1 MWGVNMEFSTLCV
14 HGGYKPD
21 CTGSVSAPIYT
32 STAYAHPGV
41 QQSTGYD
48 YIRTQNPTRESVER
62 CLAELEGGASAFAF
76 ASGMAALACLM
87 ELFQPG
93 DHFIVTA
100 DLYGGSIRLFNAV
113 SRKNGLT
120 CTEVDTGNLEAVEKA
135 YRHNTKAVYIE
146 TPSNPT
152 MQITDIR
159 AISEWAHTKNL
170 KVIVDNTFLTPYFQK
185 PLLLGADIVLHSGT
199 KYLGGHNDLLAGILV
214 AKEEADAA
222 QIKYLQNTIGAVL
235 SPFDSWL
242 LLRGLKT
249 LPLRMERH
257 ASSALQIAMWLKQQP
272 QVRKV
277 FYPGLEDSFRYEKN
291 AKQVSGFGGMIS
303 FEVDSEA
310 IVRSVLSHLKIVL
323 FAESLGGTETLLTY
337 PLLQTHA
344 DVPREEALAKGI
356 NERLLRLSTG
366 LEAPEDIIADLEQAF
381 AAAVQDT

>member
-1 MWGVNMEFSTLCV
+1 MDFSTLCV
-14 HGGYKPD
+14 HGGYRPD
-21 CTGSVSAPIYT
+21 CTGSVTAPIYT

-48 YIRTQNPTRESVER
+48 YVRTQNPTRESVER
-62 CLAELEGGASAFAF
+62 CLAKLEGGTSAFAF
-76 ASGMAALACLM
+76 SSGMAALACLM

-93 DHFIVTA
+93 DHLIVTA
-100 DLYGGSIRLFNAV
+100 DLYGGSIRLFNEV
-113 SRKNGLT
+113 SRKNGVT
-120 CTEVDTGNLEAVEKA
+120 YTEADTGDLEAVQKVLLP
-135 YRHNTKAVYIE
+135 NTKAVFIE

-159 AISEWAHTKNL
+159 KICEWAHSKNL

-185 PLLLGADIVLHSGT
+185 PLQLGADIVLHSAT
-199 KYLGGHNDLLAGILV
+199 KYLGGHNDLLAGVLV
-214 AKEEADAA
+214 TKHEEDTAR
-222 QIKYLQNTIGAVL
+222 IKFLQNTIGACL

-257 ASSALQIAMWLKQQP
+257 ASSARVLAAWLQKQP
-272 QVRKV
+272 KVRKV
-277 FYPGLEDSFRYEKN
+277 YYPGLPKSLRYETN
-291 AKQVSGFGGMIS
+291 AAQTGGNGGMIS
-303 FEVDSEA
+303 FEVDSENTA
-310 IVRSVLSHLKIVL
+310 RSILSKVKLVL

-356 NERLLRLSTG
+356 NERLLRLSVG
-366 LEAPEDIIADLEQAF
+366 LEAPEDIIADLAQAF
-381 AAAVQDT
+381 D

>member
-1 MWGVNMEFSTLCV
+1 MNMDFSTLCV
-14 HGGYKPD
+14 HGGYSPD
-21 CTGSVSAPIYT
+21 CTGSVTAPIYT

-62 CLAELEGGASAFAF
+62 CLAALEGGTNGFAF
-76 ASGMAALACLM
+76 SSGMAALACLL
-87 ELFQPG
+87 ELFEPG
-93 DHFIVTA
+93 GHFIVTA
-100 DLYGGSIRLFNAV
+100 DLYGGSIRYFNAV

-120 CTEVDTGNLEAVEKA
+120 YTEVDTGDLEAVEKA
-135 YRHNTKAVYIE
+135 YRPETKAVYIE

-159 AISEWAHTKNL
+159 AISAWAHARNL

-185 PLLLGADIVLHSGT
+185 PLQLGADIVLHSGT

-214 AKEEADAA
+214 TKHEEDTAR
-222 QIKYLQNTIGAVL
+222 IKFLQNTIGAVL

-249 LPLRMERH
+249 LSLRMERH
-257 ASSALQIAMWLKQQP
+257 ASSALQIAKWLQRQT
-272 QVRKV
+272 QVKKV
-277 FYPGLEDSFRYEKN
+277 FYPGLEESLRYHVN
-291 AKQVSGFGGMIS
+291 ASQVSGFGGMIS
-303 FEVDSEA
+303 FETDSEA
-310 IVRSVLSHLKIVL
+310 FARSVLSELKLVL

-337 PLLQTHA
+337 PLLQTHS

-356 NERLLRLSTG
+356 NERLLRLSVG

-381 AAAVQDT
+381 AAAAQEA

>member
-1 MWGVNMEFSTLCV
+1 MDFSTLCI
-14 HGGYKPD
+14 HSGYKPD

-62 CLAELEGGASAFAF
+62 CLAALESGTNGFAF
-76 ASGMAALACLM
+76 ASGMAALACLL

-100 DLYGGSIRLFNAV
+100 DLTY
-113 SRKNGLT
+113 
-120 CTEVDTGNLEAVEKA
+120 TEVDTGDLEAVEKA
-135 YRHNTKAVYIE
+135 YRPATKAIYIE

-152 MQITDIR
+152 MQITDLR
-159 AISEWAHTKNL
+159 AISEWAHAKNL

-214 AKEEADAA
+214 TKEEEDTAK
-222 QIKYLQNTIGAVL
+222 IKFLQNTIGAVL

-257 ASSALQIAMWLKQQP
+257 AASALRIAKWLKQQP
-272 QVRKV
+272 QVREV
-277 FYPGLEDSFRYEKN
+277 FYPGLEDSPRYAAN
-291 AKQVSGFGGMIS
+291 VKQVSGFGGMIS
-303 FEVDSEA
+303 FEAESEA
-310 IVRSVLSHLKIVL
+310 FARSVLSKLKLVL
-323 FAESLGGTETLLTY
+323 FAESLGGTESLLTY
-337 PLLQTHA
+337 PLLQTHS

-356 NERLLRLSTG
+356 NERLLRLSVG

-381 AAAVQDT
+381 AAAAQEA

>member
-1 MWGVNMEFSTLCV
+1 MDFSTLCI
-14 HGGYKPD
+14 HGGYQPD

-62 CLAELEGGASAFAF
+62 CLAALEGGTNGFAF
-76 ASGMAALACLM
+76 ASGMAALACLL

-93 DHFIVTA
+93 DHVIVTA

-120 CTEVDTGNLEAVEKA
+120 YTEVDTGDLEAVEKA
-135 YRHNTKAVYIE
+135 YRPDTKAVYIE

-152 MQITDIR
+152 MQITNLR
-159 AISEWAHTKNL
+159 VISEWAHAKNL

-214 AKEEADAA
+214 TKNEEDTAK
-222 QIKYLQNTIGAVL
+222 IKFLQNTIGAVL

-257 ASSALQIAMWLKQQP
+257 AASALQIAKWLKQQP
-272 QVRKV
+272 QVKEV
-277 FYPGLEDSFRYEKN
+277 FYPGLEDSPRYDAN
-291 AKQVSGFGGMIS
+291 GKQVSGFGGMIS
-303 FEVDSEA
+303 FEAESEVFA
-310 IVRSVLSHLKIVL
+310 RSVLSKLKLVL
-323 FAESLGGTETLLTY
+323 FAESLGGTESLLTASMSVCCVC
-337 PLLQTHA
+337 L
-344 DVPREEALAKGI
+344 
-356 NERLLRLSTG
+356 
-366 LEAPEDIIADLEQAF
+366 
-381 AAAVQDT
+381 

>member
-1 MWGVNMEFSTLCV
+1 MDFSTLCI
-14 HGGYKPD
+14 HGGYQPD
-21 CTGSVSAPIYT
+21 CTGSVTAPIYT
-32 STAYAHPGV
+32 TTAYAHPGV

-62 CLAELEGGASAFAF
+62 CLAALEGGTSGFAF
-76 ASGMAALACLM
+76 SSGMAALACLL
-87 ELFQPG
+87 ELFEPG

-100 DLYGGSIRLFNAV
+100 DLYGGSIRYFNAV
-113 SRKNGLT
+113 SRKNGLAY
-120 CTEVDTGNLEAVEKA
+120 TEVDTGDLAAVEKA
-135 YRHNTKAVYIE
+135 YRPNTKALYIE

-159 AISEWAHTKNL
+159 AVSEWAHAKKL

-185 PLLLGADIVLHSGT
+185 PLQLGADIVLHSGT

-214 AKEEADAA
+214 TKHEEDTAK
-222 QIKYLQNTIGAVL
+222 IKFLQNTIGAVL

-257 ASSALQIAMWLKQQP
+257 ASSALQIAKWLQRQP
-272 QVRKV
+272 QVKKV
-277 FYPGLEDSFRYEKN
+277 FYPGLADSLRYDVN
-291 AKQVSGFGGMIS
+291 VRQVSGFGGMIS
-303 FEVDSEA
+303 FEAESEA
-310 IVRSVLSHLKIVL
+310 FARGVLSKLKLIL

-337 PLLQTHA
+337 PLLQTHS

-356 NERLLRLSTG
+356 NERLLRLSVG

-381 AAAVQDT
+381 AAAAREA

>member
-1 MWGVNMEFSTLCV
+1 MDFSTLCV
-14 HGGYKPD
+14 HGGYRPD

-32 STAYAHPGV
+32 TTAYAHPGV

-48 YIRTQNPTRESVER
+48 YIRTQNPTRQSVEK
-62 CLAELEGGASAFAF
+62 CLATLEGGTDAFAF

-93 DHFIVTA
+93 DHLIVTG
-100 DLYGGSIRLFNAV
+100 DLYGGSIRLFNTV
-113 SRKNGLT
+113 SRKNGIT
-120 CTEVDTGNLEAVEKA
+120 YTEVDTGDLDAVKKA
-135 YRHNTKAVYIE
+135 YQANTKAVYIE

-159 AISEWAHTKNL
+159 EISAWAHAKQL

-185 PLLLGADIVLHSGT
+185 PLQLGADIVLHSGT

-214 AKEEADAA
+214 TKQEEDTTR
-222 QIKYLQNTIGAVL
+222 IKFFQNTIGAVL

-257 ASSALQIAMWLKQQP
+257 ASSALAIAKWLQKQP
-272 QVRKV
+272 KIKKV
-277 FYPGLEDSFRYEKN
+277 FYPGLEDSFRYAVN

-303 FEVDSEA
+303 FEVDSEETA
-310 IVRSVLSHLKIVL
+310 RSVLSRLKLVL
-323 FAESLGGTETLLTY
+323 FAESLGGTESLLTY
-337 PLLQTHA
+337 PLLQTHS
-344 DVPREEALAKGI
+344 DVPREECLAKGI
-356 NERLLRLSTG
+356 NERLLRLSVG
-366 LEAPEDIIADLEQAF
+366 LEAPADIIADLEQAF
-381 AAAVQDT
+381 AAVAENR

>member
-1 MWGVNMEFSTLCV
+1 MDFSTLCV
-14 HGGYKPD
+14 HGGYSPD
-21 CTGSVSAPIYT
+21 CTGSVTAPIYT

-62 CLAELEGGASAFAF
+62 CLAALEGGTNGFAF
-76 ASGMAALACLM
+76 SSGMAALACLL
-87 ELFQPG
+87 ELFEPG
-93 DHFIVTA
+93 GHFIVTA
-100 DLYGGSIRLFNAV
+100 DLYGGSIRYFNAV

-120 CTEVDTGNLEAVEKA
+120 YTEVDTGDLEAVEKA
-135 YRHNTKAVYIE
+135 YRPETKAVYIE

-159 AISEWAHTKNL
+159 AISAWAHARNL

-185 PLLLGADIVLHSGT
+185 PLQLGADIVLHSGT

-214 AKEEADAA
+214 TKHEEDTAR
-222 QIKYLQNTIGAVL
+222 IKFLQNTIGAVL

-249 LPLRMERH
+249 LSLRMERH
-257 ASSALQIAMWLKQQP
+257 ASSALQIAKWLQRQP
-272 QVRKV
+272 QVKKV
-277 FYPGLEDSFRYEKN
+277 FYPGLEDSLRYHVN
-291 AKQVSGFGGMIS
+291 ASQVSGFGGMIS
-303 FEVDSEA
+303 FETDSEA
-310 IVRSVLSHLKIVL
+310 FARSVLSELKLVL

-337 PLLQTHA
+337 PLLQTHS

-356 NERLLRLSTG
+356 NERLLRLSVG

-381 AAAVQDT
+381 AAAAQEA

>member
-1 MWGVNMEFSTLCV
+1 MDFSTLCI

-62 CLAELEGGASAFAF
+62 CLAALEGGTNGFAF
-76 ASGMAALACLM
+76 ASGMAALACLL

-100 DLYGGSIRLFNAV
+100 DLYGGSIRLFNTV

-120 CTEVDTGNLEAVEKA
+120 YTEVDTGNLEAVEKA
-135 YRHNTKAVYIE
+135 YRPATKAIYIE

-152 MQITDIR
+152 MQITDLR
-159 AISEWAHTKNL
+159 AVSEWAHANNL

-214 AKEEADAA
+214 TKEEEDTAK
-222 QIKYLQNTIGAVL
+222 IKFLQNTIGAVL

-257 ASSALQIAMWLKQQP
+257 AVSALRIAKWLKQQP
-272 QVRKV
+272 QVREV
-277 FYPGLEDSFRYEKN
+277 FYPGLEDSPRYAAN
-291 AKQVSGFGGMIS
+291 VKQVSGFGGMIS
-303 FEVDSEA
+303 FEAESEA
-310 IVRSVLSHLKIVL
+310 FARSVLSKLKLVL
-323 FAESLGGTETLLTY
+323 FAESLGGTESLLTY
-337 PLLQTHA
+337 PLLQTHS

-356 NERLLRLSTG
+356 NERLLRLSVG

-381 AAAVQDT
+381 AAAAQEA

>member
-1 MWGVNMEFSTLCV
+1 MDFSTLCI
-14 HGGYKPD
+14 HGGYQSD

-62 CLAELEGGASAFAF
+62 CLAALEGGTNGFAF
-76 ASGMAALACLM
+76 ASGMAALACLL

-120 CTEVDTGNLEAVEKA
+120 YSETDTGDLEAVQQA
-135 YRHNTKAVYIE
+135 YRPNTKAVYIE

-152 MQITDIR
+152 MQITDLR
-159 AISEWAHTKNL
+159 AVSEWAHANNL

-214 AKEEADAA
+214 TKSEEDTT
-222 QIKYLQNTIGAVL
+222 KVKFLQNTIGAVL

-257 ASSALQIAMWLKQQP
+257 AASALQIAKWLKQQP
-272 QVRKV
+272 QVKKV
-277 FYPGLEDSFRYEKN
+277 FYPGLEDSPRYEVN
-291 AKQVSGFGGMIS
+291 EKQVSGFGGMIS
-303 FEVDSEA
+303 FEAESEVFA
-310 IVRSVLSHLKIVL
+310 RSVLSKLKLVL
-323 FAESLGGTETLLTY
+323 FAESLGGTESLLTY
-337 PLLQTHA
+337 PLLQTHS

-356 NERLLRLSTG
+356 NERLLRLSVG
-366 LEAPEDIIADLEQAF
+366 LEASEDIIADLAQAF
-381 AAAVQDT
+381 AAAAREA

>member
-1 MWGVNMEFSTLCV
+1 MDFSTLCI
-14 HGGYKPD
+14 HSGYKPD

-48 YIRTQNPTRESVER
+48 YIRTQ
-62 CLAELEGGASAFAF
+62 
-76 ASGMAALACLM
+76 
-87 ELFQPG
+87 

-100 DLYGGSIRLFNAV
+100 DLYGGSIRLFNTV

-120 CTEVDTGNLEAVEKA
+120 YTEVDTGDLEAVEKA
-135 YRHNTKAVYIE
+135 YRPATKAIYIE

-152 MQITDIR
+152 MQITDLR
-159 AISEWAHTKNL
+159 AISEWAHAKNL

-214 AKEEADAA
+214 TKEEEDTAK
-222 QIKYLQNTIGAVL
+222 IKFLQNTIGAVL

-257 ASSALQIAMWLKQQP
+257 AASALRIAKWLKQQP
-272 QVRKV
+272 QVREV
-277 FYPGLEDSFRYEKN
+277 FYPGLEDS
-291 AKQVSGFGGMIS
+291 
-303 FEVDSEA
+303 
-310 IVRSVLSHLKIVL
+310 
-323 FAESLGGTETLLTY
+323 
-337 PLLQTHA
+337 LQM
-344 DVPREEALAKGI
+344 
-356 NERLLRLSTG
+356 
-366 LEAPEDIIADLEQAF
+366 
-381 AAAVQDT
+381 

>member
-1 MWGVNMEFSTLCV
+1 MNMDFSTLCV
-14 HGGYKPD
+14 HGGYSPD
-21 CTGSVSAPIYT
+21 CTGSVTAPIYT

-62 CLAELEGGASAFAF
+62 CLAALEGGTNGFAF
-76 ASGMAALACLM
+76 SSGMAALACLL
-87 ELFQPG
+87 ELFEPG
-93 DHFIVTA
+93 GHFIVTA
-100 DLYGGSIRLFNAV
+100 DLYGGSIRYFNAV
-113 SRKNGLT
+113 SRKNGLAY
-120 CTEVDTGNLEAVEKA
+120 TEVDTGDLEAVEKA
-135 YRHNTKAVYIE
+135 YRPETKAVYIE

-159 AISEWAHTKNL
+159 AISAWAHARNL

-185 PLLLGADIVLHSGT
+185 PLQLGADIVLHSGT

-214 AKEEADAA
+214 TKHEEDTAR
-222 QIKYLQNTIGAVL
+222 IKFLQNTIGAVL

-249 LPLRMERH
+249 LSLRMERH
-257 ASSALQIAMWLKQQP
+257 ASSALQIAKWLQRQP
-272 QVRKV
+272 QVKKV
-277 FYPGLEDSFRYEKN
+277 FYPGLEDSLRYHVN
-291 AKQVSGFGGMIS
+291 ASQVSGFGGMIS
-303 FEVDSEA
+303 FETDSEA
-310 IVRSVLSHLKIVL
+310 FARSVLSELKLVL

-337 PLLQTHA
+337 PLLQTHS

-356 NERLLRLSTG
+356 NERLLRLSVG

-381 AAAVQDT
+381 AAAAQEA

>member
-1 MWGVNMEFSTLCV
+1 MDFSTLCV
-14 HGGYKPD
+14 RGGYEPD
-21 CTGSVSAPIYT
+21 CTGSVTAPIYT
-32 STAYAHPGV
+32 TTAYAHPGV

-48 YIRTQNPTRESVER
+48 YIRTLNPTRQSLEQ
-62 CLAELEGGASAFAF
+62 CLAKLEGGTAALAF
-76 ASGMAALACLM
+76 ASGMAALSCLL
-87 ELFQPG
+87 EIFEPG
-93 DHFIVTA
+93 DHLIVTA
-100 DLYGGSIRLFNAV
+100 DLYGGSIRLFNTV

-120 CTEVDTGNLEAVEKA
+120 YTEVDSGDLGAVEKA
-135 YRHNTKAVYIE
+135 YRPNTKAVYIE

-159 AISEWAHTKNL
+159 AVSEWAHARNL

-185 PLLLGADIVLHSGT
+185 PLQLGADIVLHSGT

-214 AKEEADAA
+214 TKEEEDTAR
-222 QIKYLQNTIGAVL
+222 IKFLQNTIGAVL

-257 ASSALQIAMWLKQQP
+257 ASSALRIAKWLREQP
-272 QVRKV
+272 YINTVL
-277 FYPGLEDSFRYEKN
+277 YPGLEDSFRYAVN

-303 FEVDSEA
+303 FDVESEA
-310 IVRSVLSHLKIVL
+310 LARGVLSKLKLVL

-337 PLLQTHA
+337 PLLQTHS
-344 DVPREEALAKGI
+344 DVPREELLEKGI
-356 NERLLRLSTG
+356 NEKLLRLSVG

-381 AAAVQDT
+381 AAAAREA

>member
-1 MWGVNMEFSTLCV
+1 MDFSTLCV
-14 HGGYKPD
+14 HGGYSPD
-21 CTGSVSAPIYT
+21 CTGSVTAPIYT

-62 CLAELEGGASAFAF
+62 CLAALEGGTNGFAF
-76 ASGMAALACLM
+76 SSGMAALACLL
-87 ELFQPG
+87 ELFEPG
-93 DHFIVTA
+93 GHFIVTA
-100 DLYGGSIRLFNAV
+100 DLYGGSIRYFNAV
-113 SRKNGLT
+113 SRKNGLAY
-120 CTEVDTGNLEAVEKA
+120 TEVDTGDLEAVEKA
-135 YRHNTKAVYIE
+135 YRPETKAVYIE

-159 AISEWAHTKNL
+159 AISAWAHARNL

-185 PLLLGADIVLHSGT
+185 PLQLGADIVLHSGT

-214 AKEEADAA
+214 TKHEEDTAR
-222 QIKYLQNTIGAVL
+222 IKFLQNTIGAVL

-249 LPLRMERH
+249 LSLRMERH
-257 ASSALQIAMWLKQQP
+257 ASSALQIAKWLQRQP
-272 QVRKV
+272 QVKKV
-277 FYPGLEDSFRYEKN
+277 FYPGLEDSLRYHVN
-291 AKQVSGFGGMIS
+291 ASQVSGFGGMIS
-303 FEVDSEA
+303 FETDSEA
-310 IVRSVLSHLKIVL
+310 FARSVLSELKLVL

-337 PLLQTHA
+337 PLLQTHS

-356 NERLLRLSTG
+356 NERLLRLSVG

-381 AAAVQDT
+381 AAAAQEA

>member
-1 MWGVNMEFSTLCV
+1 MDFSTLCI
-14 HGGYKPD
+14 HSGYKPD

-62 CLAELEGGASAFAF
+62 CLAALEGGTNGFAF
-76 ASGMAALACLM
+76 ASGMAALACLL

-100 DLYGGSIRLFNAV
+100 DLYGGSIRLFNTV

-120 CTEVDTGNLEAVEKA
+120 YTEVDTG
-135 YRHNTKAVYIE
+135 
-146 TPSNPT
+146 SNPT
-152 MQITDIR
+152 MQITDLR
-159 AISEWAHTKNL
+159 AISEWAHAKNL

-214 AKEEADAA
+214 TKEEEDTAK
-222 QIKYLQNTIGAVL
+222 IKFLQNTIGAVL

-257 ASSALQIAMWLKQQP
+257 AASALRIAKWLKQQP
-272 QVRKV
+272 QVREV
-277 FYPGLEDSFRYEKN
+277 FYPGLEDSPRYAAN
-291 AKQVSGFGGMIS
+291 VKQVSGFGGMIS
-303 FEVDSEA
+303 FEAESEA
-310 IVRSVLSHLKIVL
+310 FARSVLSKLKLVL
-323 FAESLGGTETLLTY
+323 FAESLGGTESLLTY
-337 PLLQTHA
+337 PLLQTHS

-356 NERLLRLSTG
+356 NERLLRLSVG

-381 AAAVQDT
+381 AAAAQEA

>member
-1 MWGVNMEFSTLCV
+1 MDFSTLCI
-14 HGGYKPD
+14 HSGYKPD

-62 CLAELEGGASAFAF
+62 CLAALEGGTNGFAF
-76 ASGMAALACLM
+76 ASGMAALACLL

-100 DLYGGSIRLFNAV
+100 DLYGGSIRLFNTV

-120 CTEVDTGNLEAVEKA
+120 YTEVDTGNLEAVEKA
-135 YRHNTKAVYIE
+135 YRPATKAIYIE

-152 MQITDIR
+152 MQITDLR
-159 AISEWAHTKNL
+159 AISEWAHAKNL

-214 AKEEADAA
+214 TKEEEDTAK
-222 QIKYLQNTIGAVL
+222 IKFLQNTIGAVL

-257 ASSALQIAMWLKQQP
+257 AASALRIAKWLKQQP
-272 QVRKV
+272 QVREV
-277 FYPGLEDSFRYEKN
+277 FYPGLEDSPRYAAN
-291 AKQVSGFGGMIS
+291 VKQVSGFGGMIS
-303 FEVDSEA
+303 FEAESEA
-310 IVRSVLSHLKIVL
+310 FARSVLSKLKLVL
-323 FAESLGGTETLLTY
+323 FA
-337 PLLQTHA
+337 
-344 DVPREEALAKGI
+344 
-356 NERLLRLSTG
+356 RLSVG

-381 AAAVQDT
+381 AAAAQEA

>member
-1 MWGVNMEFSTLCV
+1 MDFSTLCI

-62 CLAELEGGASAFAF
+62 CLAALEGGTNGFAF
-76 ASGMAALACLM
+76 ASGMAALACLL

-100 DLYGGSIRLFNAV
+100 DLYGGSIRLFNTV

-120 CTEVDTGNLEAVEKA
+120 YTEVDTGDLEAVEKA
-135 YRHNTKAVYIE
+135 YRPATKAIYIE

-152 MQITDIR
+152 MQITDLR
-159 AISEWAHTKNL
+159 AISEWAHAKNL

-214 AKEEADAA
+214 TKEEEDTAK
-222 QIKYLQNTIGAVL
+222 IKFLQNTIGAVL

-257 ASSALQIAMWLKQQP
+257 AASALQIAKWLKQQS
-272 QVRKV
+272 QVKKV
-277 FYPGLEDSFRYEKN
+277 FYPGLEDSPRYAAN
-291 AKQVSGFGGMIS
+291 VKQVSGFGGMIS
-303 FEVDSEA
+303 FEAESEA
-310 IVRSVLSHLKIVL
+310 FARSVLSKLKLVL
-323 FAESLGGTETLLTY
+323 FAESLGGTESLLTY
-337 PLLQTHA
+337 PLLQTHS

-356 NERLLRLSTG
+356 NERLLRLSVG

-381 AAAVQDT
+381 AAAAQEA

>member
-1 MWGVNMEFSTLCV
+1 MDFSTLCI
-14 HGGYKPD
+14 HGGYQPD

-62 CLAELEGGASAFAF
+62 CLAALEGGTNGFAF
-76 ASGMAALACLM
+76 ASGMAALACLL

-120 CTEVDTGNLEAVEKA
+120 YTETDTGNLDAVQQA
-135 YRHNTKAVYIE
+135 YRPNTKAVYIE

-152 MQITDIR
+152 MQITDLR
-159 AISEWAHTKNL
+159 AVSEWAHANNL

-214 AKEEADAA
+214 TKNEEDTAKV
-222 QIKYLQNTIGAVL
+222 KFLQNTIGAVL

-257 ASSALQIAMWLKQQP
+257 AASALQIAKWLKQQP
-272 QVRKV
+272 QVKKV
-277 FYPGLEDSFRYEKN
+277 FYPGLEDSPRYEVN
-291 AKQVSGFGGMIS
+291 EKQVSGFGGMIS
-303 FEVDSEA
+303 FEAESEVFA
-310 IVRSVLSHLKIVL
+310 RSVLSKLKLVL
-323 FAESLGGTETLLTY
+323 FAESLGGTESLLTY
-337 PLLQTHA
+337 PLLQTHS

-356 NERLLRLSTG
+356 NERLLRLSVG
-366 LEAPEDIIADLEQAF
+366 LEAPEDIIADLAQAF
-381 AAAVQDT
+381 AAAAREV

>member
-1 MWGVNMEFSTLCV
+1 MDFSTLCV
-14 HGGYKPD
+14 HGGYSPD
-21 CTGSVSAPIYT
+21 CTGSVTAPIYT

-62 CLAELEGGASAFAF
+62 CLAALEGGTNGFAF
-76 ASGMAALACLM
+76 SSGMAALACLL
-87 ELFQPG
+87 ELFEPG
-93 DHFIVTA
+93 GHFIVTA
-100 DLYGGSIRLFNAV
+100 DLYGGSIRYFNAV
-113 SRKNGLT
+113 SRKNGLAY
-120 CTEVDTGNLEAVEKA
+120 TEVDTGDLEAVEKA
-135 YRHNTKAVYIE
+135 YRPETKAVYIE

-159 AISEWAHTKNL
+159 AIIAWAHARNL

-185 PLLLGADIVLHSGT
+185 PLQLGADIVLHSGT

-214 AKEEADAA
+214 TKHEEDTAR
-222 QIKYLQNTIGAVL
+222 IKFLQNTIGAVL

-249 LPLRMERH
+249 LSLRMERH
-257 ASSALQIAMWLKQQP
+257 ASSALQIAKWLQRQP
-272 QVRKV
+272 QVKKV
-277 FYPGLEDSFRYEKN
+277 FYPGLEDSLRYHVN
-291 AKQVSGFGGMIS
+291 ASQVSGFGGMIS
-303 FEVDSEA
+303 FETDSEA
-310 IVRSVLSHLKIVL
+310 FARSVLSELKLVL

-337 PLLQTHA
+337 PLLQTHS

-356 NERLLRLSTG
+356 NERLLRLSVG

-381 AAAVQDT
+381 AAAAQEA

>member
-1 MWGVNMEFSTLCV
+1 MDFSTLCI

-62 CLAELEGGASAFAF
+62 CLAALEGGTNGFAF

-120 CTEVDTGNLEAVEKA
+120 YTEVDTGNLEAVEKA
-135 YRHNTKAVYIE
+135 YRPATKAIYIE

-152 MQITDIR
+152 MQITDLR
-159 AISEWAHTKNL
+159 AISEWAHAKNL

-214 AKEEADAA
+214 TKEEEDTAK
-222 QIKYLQNTIGAVL
+222 IKFLQNTIGAVL

-257 ASSALQIAMWLKQQP
+257 AASALQIAKWLKQQS
-272 QVRKV
+272 QVKKV
-277 FYPGLEDSFRYEKN
+277 FYPGLEDSPRYAAN
-291 AKQVSGFGGMIS
+291 VKQVSGFGGMIS
-303 FEVDSEA
+303 FEAESEA
-310 IVRSVLSHLKIVL
+310 FARSVLSKLKLVL
-323 FAESLGGTETLLTY
+323 FAESLGGTESLLTY
-337 PLLQTHA
+337 PLLQTHS

-356 NERLLRLSTG
+356 NERLLRLSVG

-381 AAAVQDT
+381 AAAAQEA

>member
-1 MWGVNMEFSTLCV
+1 MDFSTLCI
-14 HGGYKPD
+14 HGGYQPD
-21 CTGSVSAPIYT
+21 CTGSVTAPIYT

-62 CLAELEGGASAFAF
+62 CLAALEGGTDGFAF
-76 ASGMAALACLM
+76 SSGMAALGCLL

-100 DLYGGSIRLFNAV
+100 DLYGGSIRYLNAV
-113 SRKNGLT
+113 SCKNGLAY
-120 CTEVDTGNLEAVEKA
+120 TEVDTGNLETVEKA
-135 YRHNTKAVYIE
+135 YRPDTKAVYIE

-159 AISEWAHTKNL
+159 AISAWAHARNL

-214 AKEEADAA
+214 TKNEEDAER
-222 QIKYLQNTIGAVL
+222 IKFLQNTIGAVL

-257 ASSALQIAMWLKQQP
+257 AASALQIAKWLQRQL

-277 FYPGLEDSFRYEKN
+277 FYPGLEDSLRYAAN

-303 FEVDSEA
+303 FEVESEA
-310 IVRSVLSHLKIVL
+310 FARSVLSKLKLVL

-337 PLLQTHA
+337 PLLQTHS

-356 NERLLRLSTG
+356 NERLLRLSVG

-381 AAAVQDT
+381 AAAVQEA